1 MIGFNVSSDFAN
13 MGQVQ
18 LRVRQIRIATLENA
32 FKVLMA
38 KMPPRVYNHKPIGGR
53 VGTLNLVA

>member
-1 MIGFNVSSDFAN
+1 MIGFNVSSDYTN
-13 MGQVQ
+13 LGQVQ
-18 LRVRQIRIATLENA
+18 LRVRQIRLATLENA

-38 KMPPRVYNHKPIGGR
+38 KVPPRVYNHKPNGGR